1 MPRGARK
8 QAESGIYHLML
19 RGINRQQI
27 FEDESDAERFLEVL
41 ASYKETCRYE
51 LLGYCLMGNH
61 VHILLKIGHEPLQTV
76 MRRIAAKYVYWYN
89 VKYER
94 VGHLFQ
100 ERFRSEPV
108 EDDAYLMTV
117 LRYIHRNPVKAGLC
131 RKPENYQFSSYKD
144 YMGRAGITDTKFVL
158 SMVSATD
165 LEEFTSQDT
174 DDVCLDVPEGTGR
187 RLTDEDAIATI
198 KRISGC
204 GSSAAFQA
212 LSVEDRNRFLP
223 MILAAGVS
231 VRQANRLTGT
241 SVGVVRKFT
250 SGALSRNA

>member
-223 MILAAGVS
+223 MILAAVVS